1 MYEMMKTARGL
12 PQGMKGSALLTAG
25 ISLLFLAACQGD
37 PQLGSGGSTVSGSGG
52 AAGAQGASSQLERCS
67 QPLGTAALVETNSNA
82 LGLLRSIGLE
92 SPLPLLRLMMTQS
105 NCFQV
110 VDRGAALRNIQTEQN
125 LQQSGMLQQGS
136 TTARGRMV
144 TAQYMVTPNV
154 IFSNQDAGGG
164 DVLSS
169 LGGFFGR
176 GGALAGSVAG
186 SMQVQEA
193 QTTLFLTDAQ
203 SGVQTAA
210 SEGSARVTD
219 FGGRSGIRGWG
230 GGLFGRGAVGGYG
243 NTDEGKLIAAAF
255 MDAHNKLVQQVRA
268 TQPNQAP
275 VSAGARGERGN
286 KALVTEIQRELK
298 TRGYYNSSVD
308 GIYGRGTRSAITQY
322 QQENN
327 LPIDGEPSQDL
338 LRHITGG

>member
-1 MYEMMKTARGL
+1 MLGMTKIAPER
-12 PQGMKGSALLTAG
+12 PQGIKRSAALLAG
-25 ISLLFLAACQGD
+25 ISLLVLAGCQGN
-37 PQLGSGGSTVSGSGG
+37 PELGSGGSTVSGSGG

-82 LGLLRSIGLE
+82 LGLLRSVGLE

-136 TTARGRMV
+136 TTARGRLV
-144 TAQYMVTPNV
+144 TAQYVVTPNV
-154 IFSNQDAGGG
+154 IFSNQNAGGSNI
-164 DVLSS
+164 LSS
-169 LGGFFGR
+169 IGNYFGS
-176 GGALAGSVAG
+176 GGAIAGSVAG
-186 SMQVQEA
+186 SMRVQEA

-203 SGVQTAA
+203 SGIQTAA
-210 SEGSARVTD
+210 SEGSASVTD
-219 FGGRSGIRGWG
+219 FSGRGGIRGWG
-230 GGLFGRGAVGGYG
+230 SNIFGRGGLGAYG

-268 TQPNQAP
+268 TQPNEAAVAP
-275 VSAGARGERGN
+275 GARSERGN
-286 KALVTEIQRELK
+286 KALVTAIQKELK
-298 TRGYYNSSVD
+298 ARGYYDSSVD
-308 GIYGRGTRSAITQY
+308 GLYGRGTRGAITQY

-327 LPIDGEPSQDL
+327 LPIDGEPSQNL
-338 LRHITGG
+338 LKHITGG